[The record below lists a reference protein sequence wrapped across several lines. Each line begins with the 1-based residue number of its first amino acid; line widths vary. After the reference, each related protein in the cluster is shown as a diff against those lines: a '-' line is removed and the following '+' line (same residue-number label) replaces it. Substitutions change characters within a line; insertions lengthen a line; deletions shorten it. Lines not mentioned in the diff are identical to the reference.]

1 MNENEMKENNEYDYR
16 NGLIMWN
23 KIHSYSINERT
34 RRTLFPNHY
43 IVLGIGYFNEF
54 GRQYN
59 KKFFLET
66 AMKRI
71 TEITSFLLIHAQYN
85 GDLRSFDEKFI

>member
-1 MNENEMKENNEYDYR
+1 MNENEMKENNEYDYH

-23 KIHSYSINERT
+23 KVQPYSINERY

-43 IVLGIGYFNEF
+43 VALGIGYFNEL

-59 KKFFLET
+59 QLC
-66 AMKRI
+66 
-71 TEITSFLLIHAQYN
+71 
-85 GDLRSFDEKFI
+85 